1 MEWEKDATFYS
12 DFLILMSL
20 LIPNPSH
27 LQKILERI
35 RFDGDDNLHIL
46 ADFDRTLTYG
56 SQNGMKTT
64 TIVSLL
70 RDGKHLREDYAKRA
84 HQLYDIYNPI
94 EIDSS
99 LSIEEKKPLMTE
111 WWNKH
116 FELMIECGLK
126 MSDIEDVLVK
136 SHLQFRTW
144 VRIFLQRCYETHVP
158 VIIISASACGEAI
171 PIFFQKHEMDFS
183 NISYV
188 CNQFE
193 WRSDGTACAVR
204 EPIIHVFNKD
214 ETILETL
221 PEVFD
226 KIHNRKNIILLW
238 DSLWDIGMSTGF
250 DYTNLLKI
258 GFLNISDTIMREQF
272 AKNFDIIVEWDNDF
286 SELNTYLQP
295 LLH

>member
-12 DFLILMSL
+12 DFSILMSL

-136 SHLQFRTW
+136 SHLQFRT
-144 VRIFLQRCYETHVP
+144 
-158 VIIISASACGEAI
+158 
-171 PIFFQKHEMDFS
+171 
-183 NISYV
+183 
-188 CNQFE
+188 
-193 WRSDGTACAVR
+193 
-204 EPIIHVFNKD
+204 
-214 ETILETL
+214 
-221 PEVFD
+221 
-226 KIHNRKNIILLW
+226 
-238 DSLWDIGMSTGF
+238 
-250 DYTNLLKI
+250 
-258 GFLNISDTIMREQF
+258 
-272 AKNFDIIVEWDNDF
+272 
-286 SELNTYLQP
+286 
-295 LLH
+295 